1 MLTLLR
7 KFIAFV
13 FGIEALVL
21 LPVLPIAVYAIVRRG
36 YHNPRWNVT
45 YFLLSAAA
53 LTVLGAGFAVAS
65 WTLKRSKASAR
76 WWGLGASV
84 GNLLLSIPFL
94 AYLPLRFGTLFWL
107 IPISGIVGICILW
120 GPSDSSV
127 SQTASGKARPMP
139 GDGTHALV
147 NVLPWLVGTLGGLGG
162 YIWCIQWCRE
172 NGVHMTRG
180 LSRYAAIMIALLL
193 VTLIHEAGHAFAAW
207 SVQMKIRAF
216 VVGPFQ
222 FRMHRGTW
230 NFRFDLG
237 QTFSAN
243 GATGAVH
250 TNPYQPLWCDLFMI
264 VAGPLANLGTGMIAL
279 CAVFLIEP
287 SSSLQAH
294 GMLFL
299 FGIYSLLAFLT
310 NLIPFRTGEQYSD
323 GAKIYQLMNGGAFA
337 DLHGA
342 MSLVSS
348 TLVTSLRPRD
358 YNVKLI
364 ERAAAGAAQGKLL
377 MLLHLFRYQ
386 HFLDCGELPE
396 AAQAMSDAEAV
407 YLEIAAEVPAEL
419 HAGFVFGNAYV
430 KRDAVAARQW
440 WQRLEEK
447 KPTKFDGDYWL
458 AHCALH
464 WIEGN
469 LYIAKDSWHTG
480 AAMVSQLPAAG
491 AYDFDRSCFELLHE
505 ELNPTSCESL
515 APVSE
520 RVPFYIPEEAS
531 A

>member
-1 MLTLLR
+1 
-7 KFIAFV
+7 
-13 FGIEALVL
+13 
-21 LPVLPIAVYAIVRRG
+21 
-36 YHNPRWNVT
+36 
-45 YFLLSAAA
+45 
-53 LTVLGAGFAVAS
+53 
-65 WTLKRSKASAR
+65 
-76 WWGLGASV
+76 
-84 GNLLLSIPFL
+84 
-94 AYLPLRFGTLFWL
+94 
-107 IPISGIVGICILW
+107 
-120 GPSDSSV
+120 
-127 SQTASGKARPMP
+127 
-139 GDGTHALV
+139 
-147 NVLPWLVGTLGGLGG
+147 
-162 YIWCIQWCRE
+162 
-172 NGVHMTRG
+172 
-180 LSRYAAIMIALLL
+180 
-193 VTLIHEAGHAFAAW
+193 
-207 SVQMKIRAF
+207 
-216 VVGPFQ
+216 
-222 FRMHRGTW
+222 
-230 NFRFDLG
+230 
-237 QTFSAN
+237 
-243 GATGAVH
+243 
-250 TNPYQPLWCDLFMI
+250 
-264 VAGPLANLGTGMIAL
+264 
-279 CAVFLIEP
+279 
-287 SSSLQAH
+287 
-294 GMLFL
+294 
-299 FGIYSLLAFLT
+299 
-310 NLIPFRTGEQYSD
+310 
-323 GAKIYQLMNGGAFA
+323 
-337 DLHGA
+337 
-342 MSLVSS
+342 
-348 TLVTSLRPRD
+348 
-358 YNVKLI
+358 
-364 ERAAAGAAQGKLL
+364 